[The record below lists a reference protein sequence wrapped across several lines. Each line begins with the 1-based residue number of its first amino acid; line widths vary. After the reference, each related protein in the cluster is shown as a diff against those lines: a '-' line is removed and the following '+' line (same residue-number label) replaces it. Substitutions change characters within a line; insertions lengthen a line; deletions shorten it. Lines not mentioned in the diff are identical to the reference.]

1 MGGPEREE
9 DEAQTLGASQPFA
22 TTAIGPADV
31 RDTPNV
37 KPGFA
42 EPIEDEDDD
51 DDDEPDPWIGRTLS
65 NLYQLEERIG
75 EGGMGTVYVARHV
88 HLEKRF
94 AVKVL
99 NEAAIHK
106 NNAVERLKQEA
117 VAASSIDHEN
127 IVDVVNFD
135 RTEDGA
141 VYIVMELLKGESLA
155 ERLGRGPIDL
165 HRALPITYQIC
176 RALHAAHERGIVHR
190 DLKPEN
196 VFLTDKGERQLVKVL
211 DFGISKIKSADAE
224 QVRMTKTGQLVG
236 TPLYMSP
243 EQARGE
249 GDVDR
254 RVDVYAMGVILY
266 EMVTGAPPFEGRNYF
281 ELLWKHGN
289 EPPLPIGERN
299 PNVFVPEAIEQVLLR
314 SLSKRREDRYQTMLE
329 LEQALLS
336 AAPDVPA
343 LAPLPSLPP
352 ERASAPAQS
361 PRRTRPA
368 ATEAEV
374 EVPRPKTATVE
385 LPTRRSGPWI
395 AAGLGALAIAGAAV
409 WAVASADPTTINL
422 ANEPPGGP
430 AAPPAPVAP
439 VEQPREPEPPAGVEP
454 PPATPRRVSVQLA
467 SIPPGAQVRLGDRVL
482 GRTPIVVP
490 MEASGEAIG
499 VTFTHEGYLDQTV
512 SVVPS
517 EDLRV
522 PEVRL
527 RRRRQ
532 AAQTDNGTSLP
543 IKSVL

>member
-1 MGGPEREE
+1 MSADPMGGPEREE

-343 LAPLPSLPP
+343 L
-352 ERASAPAQS
+352 
-361 PRRTRPA
+361 
-368 ATEAEV
+368 
-374 EVPRPKTATVE
+374 
-385 LPTRRSGPWI
+385 
-395 AAGLGALAIAGAAV
+395 
-409 WAVASADPTTINL
+409 
-422 ANEPPGGP
+422 
-430 AAPPAPVAP
+430 
-439 VEQPREPEPPAGVEP
+439 
-454 PPATPRRVSVQLA
+454 
-467 SIPPGAQVRLGDRVL
+467 
-482 GRTPIVVP
+482 GRQR
-490 MEASGEAIG
+490 GQRG
-499 VTFTHEGYLDQTV
+499 
-512 SVVPS
+512 
-517 EDLRV
+517 
-522 PEVRL
+522 
-527 RRRRQ
+527 
-532 AAQTDNGTSLP
+532 
-543 IKSVL
+543 